1 MLSWK
6 EEIFSSIWMSI
17 CSTLL
22 MHSVVSEFC
31 IWINADWD
39 NSSTVNSKHAR
50 ARACWVVLISG
61 IALNCWAILLSKP
74 SRKWWRNRF
83 SWSRFGNA
91 LFNSFFKMSRK
102 TCEDFPGSCFLVSN
116 SCKDLNR
123 DSSGENSFF
132 KAVNILVFLRHFQ
145 KSH

>member
-61 IALNCWAILLSKP
+61 IALIIVGLYYWANHQENGDVIDSPGQDLAMLCLIASLRWAEKHVRIFLVVVFLFRILVRTWTVIPLGKI
-74 SRKWWRNRF
+74 RF
-83 SWSRFGNA
+83 SK
-91 LFNSFFKMSRK
+91 L
-102 TCEDFPGSCFLVSN
+102 
-116 SCKDLNR
+116 
-123 DSSGENSFF
+123 
-132 KAVNILVFLRHFQ
+132 
-145 KSH
+145 